1 VRDQEKILNGT
12 PQQAAELLTKLESGY
27 CAAYEAARQAEGT
40 PEWGR
45 AVSTAAEL
53 HHHWAQAMEESC
65 QPGMRQPAEP
75 LGDFAARACLQGEPG
90 AERKQPPYRD
100 PSSSPGT
107 RPPEYVVEAWV
118 NEQLKEKIRRLDAA
132 PANSRQTEHRRAPE
146 PDLEAEP

>member
-1 VRDQEKILNGT
+1 MRDHEKILNGT

-27 CAAYEAARQAEGT
+27 RAAYDAARHAEGT

-45 AVSTAAEL
+45 AVSTAAEV

-75 LGDFAARACLQGEPG
+75 LGDFAARACLQDEPE
-90 AERKQPPYRD
+90 AEANQPSGRD
-100 PSSSPGT
+100 PSPSPGT
-107 RPPEYVVEAWV
+107 RHPEYMVEAWV
-118 NEQLKEKIRRLDAA
+118 NKQIKEKIQRLDAD
-132 PANSRQTEHRRAPE
+132 PANSRQAEHRRAPE